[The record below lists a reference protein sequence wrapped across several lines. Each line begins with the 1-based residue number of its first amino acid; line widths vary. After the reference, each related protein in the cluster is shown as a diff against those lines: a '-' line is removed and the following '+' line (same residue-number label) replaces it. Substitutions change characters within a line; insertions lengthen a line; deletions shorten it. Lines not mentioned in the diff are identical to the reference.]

1 MPYQLVQL
9 VYWLALSSLFGSVLF
24 VLLAAPIVFRTVR
37 DNNPIL
43 SHVLSVNM
51 EGQHATLLAGAVVTG
66 LLQRLLRVEV
76 VCGGLLLLAL
86 VAQPF
91 VIDLSSAGAGAAGV
105 RAALFLAAAAVAF
118 YDWQYVWPKV
128 NASRAEYVDHADEPD
143 VANPA
148 LDRFNAAQR
157 LNLNLTAA
165 VAALLLGM
173 VLFSVTIN
181 PPPTFVSGGSAHA
194 GH

>member
-1 MPYQLVQL
+1 MGYQLVQL
-9 VYWLALSSLFGSVLF
+9 VYWLALSTLFGSVLF
-24 VLLAAPIVFRTVR
+24 VLLSAPIVFRTVR
-37 DNNPIL
+37 ENNPIL

-51 EGQHATLLAGAVVTG
+51 EGQHSTLLAGAVVTG

-76 VCGGLLLLAL
+76 VCGGLLLLAM

-91 VIDLSSAGAGAAGV
+91 VIDLSSAGTGAAGV
-105 RAALFLAAAAVAF
+105 RAGLYLAAAGVAF

-128 NASRAEYVDHADEPD
+128 TASRAEYVDHADEPD

-181 PPPTFVSGGSAHA
+181 PPASFAAQPARPASK
-194 GH
+194 

>member
-1 MPYQLVQL
+1 MGYQLVQL
-9 VYWLALSSLFGSVLF
+9 VYWLALSTLFGSVLF
-24 VLLAAPIVFRTVR
+24 VLLSAPIVFRTVR
-37 DNNPIL
+37 ENNPIL

-51 EGQHATLLAGAVVTG
+51 EGQHSTLLAGAVVTG

-76 VCGGLLLLAL
+76 VCGGLLLLAM

-105 RAALFLAAAAVAF
+105 RAGLYLAAAGVAF

-128 NASRAEYVDHADEPD
+128 TASRAEYVDHADEPD

-181 PPPTFVSGGSAHA
+181 PPASFAAQPARPASK
-194 GH
+194 

>member
-1 MPYQLVQL
+1 MGYQLVQL
-9 VYWLALSSLFGSVLF
+9 VYWLALSTLFGSVLF
-24 VLLAAPIVFRTVR
+24 VLLSAPTIFRTVR
-37 DNNPIL
+37 ENNPIL

-51 EGQHATLLAGAVVTG
+51 DGQHSTLLAGAVVTG

-76 VCGGLLLLAL
+76 VCGGLLLITLI
-86 VAQPF
+86 AQPF
-91 VIDLSSAGAGAAGV
+91 VIDLGSAGGSSAAV
-105 RAALFLAAAAVAF
+105 RAVLFLAATAVAF

-157 LNLNLTAA
+157 LNLNLTAI
-165 VAALLLGM
+165 VGSLLLGM

-181 PPPTFVSGGSAHA
+181 PPATYAVASPPRTSK
-194 GH
+194 